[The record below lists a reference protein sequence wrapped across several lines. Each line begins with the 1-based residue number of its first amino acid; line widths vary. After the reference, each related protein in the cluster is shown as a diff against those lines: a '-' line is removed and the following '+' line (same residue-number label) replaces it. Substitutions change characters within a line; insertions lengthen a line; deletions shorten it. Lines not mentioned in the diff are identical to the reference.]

1 MNKLQF
7 KAAMSAYRTRRA
19 GANMQDGYTAEWL
32 ASVNPLAQLDSGL
45 VDLLTARWNDAQRKF
60 PLGAFSPKRR
70 KQLGGSF
77 VL

>member
-1 MNKLQF
+1 MSLF
-7 KAAMSAYRTRRA
+7 RRRVAA
-19 GANMQDGYTAEWL
+19 ANAHDGYTTEWL

-45 VDLLTARWNDAQRKF
+45 VDLLAARWNDAQRKF